1 MERKR
6 MTRKKTKEIGVAKKL
21 LGIGVLVLLLLGSL
35 GWVYRSSILTGSLK
49 VELAKQGSI
58 EHIQTVSAVFAN
70 EEVPIKAPAAGK
82 PEFIGQ
88 EGQRFRRGDQVA
100 VMRPEGVDL
109 AQKDPKAGVPV
120 LAPIGGILSY
130 GADGLESVLSPDNL
144 LTMDLSKVLEQ
155 SAFAKDGEG
164 VVQNGGLI
172 GKITN
177 NLRPTVAVIKIAPTE
192 ENKLGKTLK
201 FTINGYGYSA
211 KVVRLLEYPP
221 GLVVQFN
228 QYVEGTAK
236 QRLQEI
242 SWISRPAVEGVILPK
257 STLWNKGEEQ
267 GVYVVQGGVI
277 QFRKVKILDENEKE
291 VCIEGLPHGIPV
303 IINPRSGLDSLT
315 MNV

>member
-1 MERKR
+1 
-6 MTRKKTKEIGVAKKL
+6 MTRKKTKEIGVVKKL

-58 EHIQTVSAVFAN
+58 EHIQTLSAVFAN

-82 PEFIGQ
+82 PDFMGK

-109 AQKDPKAGVPV
+109 AQKGSKAGVPV
-120 LAPIGGILSY
+120 LAPAGGILSY
-130 GADGLESVLSPDNL
+130 GADGLESILSPDNL
-144 LTMDLSKVLEQ
+144 LTMDISKVLEQ
-155 SAFAKDGEG
+155 STATKEGEG
-164 VVQNGGLI
+164 AVQNGGVI

-192 ENKLGKTLK
+192 ENKLGKSLK

-211 KVVRLLEYPP
+211 KVVRLLEDPP
-221 GLVVQFN
+221 GLIVQFN
-228 QYVEGTAK
+228 QYVEGSAK
-236 QRLQEI
+236 QRIQEI

-277 QFRKVKILDENEKE
+277 QFRKVKVLDEDEKV

-303 IINPRSGLDSLT
+303 IINPRSGLDGLT